1 MWMVFFTYDGG
12 KDSMSTEAP
21 DSATA
26 RALVE
31 MTLNGFGLTNVRITK
46 VVRVNGG

>member
-26 RALVE
+26 RALVG
-31 MTLNGFGLTNVRITK
+31 TVLNGFGLTNVRITK